1 MAREIRDIGEFLYHH
16 FEFSHSEREPTS
28 ADAVIIYNGVY
39 YYRWRGASIDEG
51 IDIVTQPDNYQASTA
66 KLFRISGELLFA
78 KVDLLKERPFAE
90 GHHIIDVLN
99 E

>member
-1 MAREIRDIGEFLYHH
+1 MAREIRDIGGFVYQH
-16 FEFSHSEREPTS
+16 FDFSHSEREPTS
-28 ADAVIIYNGVY
+28 ADSVIIYEGVY
-39 YYRWRGASIDEG
+39 YYRWRGTSIEEG

-66 KLFRISGELLFA
+66 KLFRISAKQLFA